1 MAERLWQDSFFEDIT
16 EKSIRTMDEDLKKKK
31 MKDCSRYSNCY
42 KFMKTFIID
51 AVNDGLVKLNP
62 FLGIEWRLAYCL

>member
-1 MAERLWQDSFFEDIT
+1 
-16 EKSIRTMDEDLKKKK
+16 MDEDLKKKK
-31 MKDCSRYSNCY
+31 MKDCSRYSNY
-42 KFMKTFIID
+42 HKFMKTFIID